1 MYRVGVN
8 KEIELELIAGVDEAG
23 RGALAGPV
31 ISSAVILP
39 EKYNLPGLNDSKL
52 LSPKKREKLFDEIKN
67 QAIDVGIGI
76 ADEKV
81 IDKTNILRAT
91 FTSMQRALG
100 QCKQQPDKALID
112 GNALPNQIIP
122 NEGIVNGDAFVP
134 SIQAAS
140 IIAKVTRDRLII
152 ELGDIFPEYGF
163 LYHKG
168 YGTKKHMEA
177 LNEWKASP
185 IHRKTFAPVKRN
197 LPSIKWYS
205 ERQKIGWVGK
215 KLAALHIWNRNH
227 EIIILNNNSHTYGEI
242 DIISKNKNLLVFSI
256 VNTAVGTSHSVPGNQ
271 IGRKELSLLTKVIDS
286 YIQNNPTKRAIR
298 LDTILV
304 KLYKG
309 NHKINWIK
317 GLKLD

>member
-1 MYRVGVN
+1 M
-8 KEIELELIAGVDEAG
+8 ELIAGVDEAG

-31 ISSAVILP
+31 VSSAVILP
-39 EKYNLPGLNDSKL
+39 EKYNLTGLNDSKL

-163 LYHKG
+163 LNHKG
-168 YGTKKHMEA
+168 YGTKIHMEA
-177 LNEWKASP
+177 LKEWKASP

-205 ERQKIGWVGK
+205 ERQRIGWVGK
-215 KLAALHIWNRNH
+215 KIAALHIWNRNH
-227 EIIILNNNSHTYGEI
+227 KIINLNNKSHTCGEI

-256 VNTAVGTSHSVPGNQ
+256 VETAVGTSHSVPVNQ
-271 IGRKELSLLTKVIDS
+271 IKRKELSRLTKAIHS
-286 YIQNNPTKRAIR
+286 YLQKNPTKRAIR
-298 LDTILV
+298 LDTIIV
-304 KLYKG
+304 KLFKG
-309 NHKINWIK
+309 SHKINWIK

>member
-1 MYRVGVN
+1 LYRVGVN
-8 KEIELELIAGVDEAG
+8 KEVELELIAGVDEAG

-52 LSPKKREKLFDEIKN
+52 LSPKKREKLFDDIKN
-67 QAIDVGIGI
+67 QAIAVGIGI

-100 QCKQQPDKALID
+100 ECKQQPDKALID

-122 NEGIVNGDAFVP
+122 NEGVINGDAFVP

-185 IHRKTFAPVKRN
+185 IHRKTFAPVKKN
-197 LPSIKWYS
+197 LPSIKWYT
-205 ERQKIGWVGK
+205 ERQKIGWIGK
-215 KLAALHIWNRNH
+215 KLAALHLWKRKH
-227 EIIILNNNSHTYGEI
+227 KIIILNNNSHTFGEI
-242 DIISKNKNLLVFSI
+242 DIISKNESLLVFSI
-256 VNTAVGTSHSVPGNQ
+256 VETVVCTSHTVPDNQ
-271 IGRKELSLLTKVIDS
+271 IGRKELYRLIKAIDS
-286 YIQNNPTKRAIR
+286 YLKKNPTKRNIR
-298 LDTILV
+298 LDTVLV
-304 KLYKG
+304 NLYKG
-309 NHKINWIK
+309 NHKINRIK
-317 GLKLD
+317 GIKLD